1 MNQAPHDANHVTLAA
16 LHMTHPHEGIF
27 DLGSIEQIPPGQ
39 GRCFVA
45 NEIPI
50 AVFRFRDGRVFAVDN
65 RCPHR
70 GGPLSEGVVGTDLS
84 SGAAAVVCPLHAY
97 KFSLADGRGLEAD
110 MQARVYRVEIR
121 DARICVSFD

>member
-1 MNQAPHDANHVTLAA
+1 MNQAPHHANGVTPAA
-16 LHMTHPHEGIF
+16 PQMTHPQEGIF

-45 NEIPI
+45 HEIPI
-50 AVFRFRDGRVFAVDN
+50 AVFRFRDGRFFAIDN

-70 GGPLSEGVVGTDLS
+70 GGPLSEGVVGTDPS

-97 KFSLADGRGLEAD
+97 KFSLRDGRGLETE
-110 MQARVYRVEIR
+110 MQAHVYRVEIR
-121 DARICVSFD
+121 DTRICVFFD